1 MGVISHLNTHE
12 ARFNPEAVF
21 ADPEALEDEVGL
33 TAGQKLAAL
42 ERWSLD
48 VEARLAVQ
56 ASDADAA
63 LLARLQVCMARIA
76 RSD

>member
-21 ADPEALEDEVGL
+21 AEPEALEAEVGL

-48 VEARLAVQ
+48 VEARLVVEAG
-56 ASDADAA
+56 DADAA
-63 LLARLQVCMARIA
+63 LLGRLKACMARIA
-76 RSD
+76 GAD